1 MILLNYDTGV
11 LTLPSTVATL
21 AAKASKKDILV
32 LMKLAELRLDGKDL
46 REVAANIPV
55 KRAKKAQDGTL
66 PPPMTDR
73 EREINALS
81 VLLGF
86 KSAEV
91 VAALDFWEAAG
102 VIKRD
107 GGVPTASTVK
117 AAGADKSADA
127 NREARPLRP
136 TGEVAKYSSADIANV
151 LELRRE
157 LPGLIDECQKA
168 LGKVFSSHEVAVIVS
183 MMDYLGIDAEFVI
196 VILNY
201 CRKIDRVSIRYA
213 EKIAYTMFDRGI
225 FTATE
230 LEQRL
235 AADERAASIESKVR
249 RVFGLKDRSL
259 TTKEVTFIGNW
270 ASVMQY
276 DISVIKKAYEITIA
290 AINEPSI
297 PYTNAILEKWYS
309 LGLKTL
315 EDVERAL
322 DERKKD
328 TKDVSFGNSFDT
340 DEFFN
345 AALKR
350 SLGE

>member
-1 MILLNYDTGV
+1 MIFLNYDTGV
-11 LTLPSTVATL
+11 LTLPATVAAL
-21 AAKASKKDILV
+21 SSKASKKDMQV
-32 LMKLAELRLDGKDL
+32 LLKLAALRLDGQDL
-46 REVAANIPV
+46 REIAANVPG
-55 KRAKKAQDGTL
+55 KRTKKSQDGTL

-91 VAALDFWEAAG
+91 AESLDFWEAAG

-107 GGVPTASTVK
+107 GTGAVAASD
-117 AAGADKSADA
+117 AGAEKKDDA
-127 NREARPLRP
+127 GAQRVIRPS
-136 TGEVAKYSSADIANV
+136 GEVAKYSSADIANV

-201 CRKIDRVSIRYA
+201 CRKIDRISIRYA

-235 AADERAASIESKVR
+235 AADERAASIERKVR
-249 RVFGLKDRSL
+249 TVFGLKDRSL
-259 TTKEVTFIGNW
+259 TTKEVVFIGNW
-270 ASVMQY
+270 ASAMNY
-276 DISVIKKAYEITIA
+276 DISVIKKAYEITIG

-297 PYTNAILEKWYS
+297 PYTNAILEKWHS
-309 LGLKTL
+309 MGLRTL
-315 EDVERAL
+315 EDVERAMS
-322 DERKKD
+322 ERQKD
-328 TKDVSFGNSFDT
+328 SNGVSFGNSFDT
-340 DEFFN
+340 EEFFN
-345 AALKR
+345 AALRR
-350 SLGE
+350 SLE

>member
-1 MILLNYDTGV
+1 MIRLNYGTSV
-11 LTLPSTVATL
+11 LTLPSTVTSL

-32 LMKLAELRLDGKDL
+32 LLKLAEQRLDGVDL
-46 REVAANIPV
+46 HQIAANIPG
-55 KRAKKAQDGTL
+55 KRSKKAQDGTL

-91 VAALDFWEAAG
+91 AAAIDFWEAAG

-107 GGVPTASTVK
+107 GAGNAQIDTETRPNAEPV
-117 AAGADKSADA
+117 AAR
-127 NREARPLRP
+127 REERPLRP
-136 TGEVAKYSSADIANV
+136 TGEVAKYSAADIANV

-201 CRKIDRVSIRYA
+201 CRKIDRISIRYA

-290 AINEPSI
+290 AINEPSL
-297 PYTNAILEKWYS
+297 PYTNAILEKWHS
-309 LGLKTL
+309 LGLRTL

-322 DERKKD
+322 DDRKKD
-328 TKDVSFGNSFDT
+328 ANDVSFGNSFDT

>member
-1 MILLNYDTGV
+1 MIFLNYDTGV
-11 LTLPSTVATL
+11 LTLPATVAAL
-21 AAKASKKDILV
+21 SSKASKKDLQV
-32 LMKLAELRLDGKDL
+32 LLKLAALRLDGQDL
-46 REVAANIPV
+46 REIAANIPG
-55 KRAKKAQDGTL
+55 KRTKKSQDGTL

-91 VAALDFWEAAG
+91 AASIDFWEAAG

-107 GGVPTASTVK
+107 GT
-117 AAGADKSADA
+117 GAVAPSVGATDGAEKKDGTGTE
-127 NREARPLRP
+127 RILRP
-136 TGEVAKYSSADIANV
+136 SGEVAKYSSADIANV

-201 CRKIDRVSIRYA
+201 CRKIDRISIRYA
-213 EKIAYTMFDRGI
+213 EKIAYTMYDRGI

-235 AADERAASIESKVR
+235 AADERAASIERKVR
-249 RVFGLKDRSL
+249 SVFGLKDRSL
-259 TTKEVTFIGNW
+259 TTKEVVFIGNW
-270 ASVMQY
+270 ASVMNY
-276 DISVIKKAYEITIA
+276 DISVIKKAYEITIS
-290 AINEPSI
+290 AINEPSL
-297 PYTNAILEKWYS
+297 PYTNAILEKWHS
-309 LGLKTL
+309 MGLRTL

-322 DERKKD
+322 DDRKKD
-328 TKDVSFGNSFDT
+328 GREVSFGNSFDT

-350 SLGE
+350 SLE